1 MRTHTGAGPCMRTHA
16 FQPHVPAFS
25 QAQAGTQCMGTRA
38 APKSCAASAAL
49 QVTSVQAGD
58 WVVPL
63 SSALGTWR
71 DTGVWQAADWHKLPA
86 GLPLAAAA
94 TLAINPPTA
103 LLMLEDVV
111 PLQPGDVLVQNGATS
126 AVGQVRVAWLALAAM
141 TMHKC
146 CCCCCCSSGQA
157 TCVGVQRPVMAP
169 PCASTWGPPG
179 CGHCCT

>member
-1 MRTHTGAGPCMRTHA
+1 MRAHTVVL
-16 FQPHVPAFS
+16 VPACARMRCNRS
-25 QAQAGTQCMGTRA
+25 SLLSRSKASPGWHTVNAWVPGLLV
-38 APKSCAASAAL
+38 PKSCAAGASL

-63 SSALGTWR
+63 TSALGTWR

-111 PLQPGDVLVQNGATS
+111 PLQPGGVVVQNGATS
-126 AVGQVRVAWLALAAM
+126 GVGQVRVAWLALALAKM
-141 TMHKC
+141 DAPEVLLLLQPV
-146 CCCCCCSSGQA
+146 QA
-157 TCVGVQRPVMAP
+157 TCVGFQRPGMAT
-169 PCASTWGPPG
+169 PCTSI
-179 CGHCCT
+179 